1 MAKAIPEEEI
11 KLESLQC
18 ISSCKMESTLFY
30 LLVNLLYKA
39 LLKFGMGSKHNSLT
53 VFNVWR
59 MFKEG
64 GTKMDGKFIRSFEL
78 FLYVSM
84 FVIFLQNE
92 TVLSH
97 LGMV

>member
-11 KLESLQC
+11 KLEWLQC

-30 LLVNLLYKA
+30 LLMNLLYKA
-39 LLKFGMGSKHNSLT
+39 LLKLGMGSKQNSLT

-59 MFKEG
+59 MFKED
-64 GTKMDGKFIRSFEL
+64 GTKMDGKFICSFEL